1 MSGPTNVKRDIMT
14 ALQFL
19 KKGEVEVGGLRI
31 GLPGTKT
38 YKAKTP
44 RKFRLVGE
52 IFLFAGFAIGAL
64 AMPVGLPA
72 WVIAAGSVAGYLGKK
87 VTKMVGEMED

>member
-1 MSGPTNVKRDIMT
+1 MV
-14 ALQFL
+14 ALDL
-19 KKGEVEVGGLRI
+19 IKKGEVKAGAYNI
-31 GLPGTKT
+31 GLPGTKA

-64 AMPVGLPA
+64 AMPFGLPA

-87 VTKMVGEMED
+87 VTKMVGEAED

>member
-1 MSGPTNVKRDIMT
+1 MT

-19 KKGEVEVGGLRI
+19 KKGEAKIGGYNV
-31 GLPGTKT
+31 GLPGTKV
-38 YKAKTP
+38 YKARTP

-52 IFLFAGFAIGAL
+52 IFLFAGFVIGAL
-64 AMPVGLPA
+64 AVPIGLPA

-87 VTKMVGEMED
+87 VTKMVGEVD

>member
-1 MSGPTNVKRDIMT
+1 MT

-19 KKGEVEVGGLRI
+19 KKGEAEVKGYKI

-44 RKFRLVGE
+44 KKFRIVGE
-52 IFLFAGFAIGAL
+52 AFLFVGFAIGAL
-64 AMPVGLPA
+64 AMPLGLPA

-87 VTKMVGEMED
+87 VTKMVGEIED

>member
-1 MSGPTNVKRDIMT
+1 MSGLINVKLEVMT

-19 KKGEVEVGGLRI
+19 KKGEAKVGGLRI
-31 GLPGTKT
+31 GLPGTKA

-44 RKFRLVGE
+44 RRFRLVGE